1 MLVVND
7 RIRIP
12 LREIHFT
19 FARSGGA
26 GGQNVNKVNTK
37 AVLRWAV
44 TTSDHLPDDVRQRFL
59 AAYKRRVTL
68 EGDLVLMSQRFR
80 DQGRNVAD
88 CLEKL
93 RGMLEAVAKSRIAT
107 LELSLPTFEDDPEG
121 TAPRPSLQGWSQARR
136 RSSGWDSGSLTS
148 RARPP

>member
-12 LREIHFT
+12 LREFQFT

-37 AVLRWAV
+37 AVLRWGV
-44 TTSDHLPDDVRQRFL
+44 TTSPSLPEGVRRRFL
-59 AAYKRRVTL
+59 MAYKRRVTV

-93 RGMLEAVAKSRIAT
+93 RGLLEAVAK
-107 LELSLPTFEDDPEG
+107 
-121 TAPRPSLQGWSQARR
+121 APRPRRPTRPGRAAKERRLSAKKKQADKKRDRR
-136 RSSGWDSGSLTS
+136 RPDD
-148 RARPP
+148 